1 MKTSK
6 SSSAIKITKKDYK
19 KNGCERYQHLSKEK
33 KRKKYGRKRYKYLRE
48 DEK

>member
-6 SSSAIKITKKDYK
+6 SSSAIKKRLQ
-19 KNGCERYQHLSKEK
+19 KNDCERYQHLSKEK